1 MVQSVVILN
10 SQLFIRTVHCHCKN
24 IQKLEYDSFVLGIS
38 SSMILLKLP
47 VSRPVVLV
55 LKAIAFRPRFSASS
69 DGLLYFRL
77 LMVFLISCFAIVPIM
92 MLCQVYFGHH
102 LEM

>member
-1 MVQSVVILN
+1 MIPL
-10 SQLFIRTVHCHCKN
+10 C
-24 IQKLEYDSFVLGIS
+24 GIY
-38 SSMILLKLP
+38 SSMILLKLS
-47 VSRPVVLV
+47 VSRPFVLV

-69 DGLLYFRL
+69 DVLLYFRL
-77 LMVFLISCFAIVPIM
+77 SMDFLISCFFIAPIM